1 MSMLFAD
8 LRDEVSRRGTKS
20 QSGSEYTS
28 AIKVA
33 INNSLFRIAREA
45 PWRCLRRTTKF
56 NTITSYTTGT
66 GGATTTL
73 GSTAVTITGATLL
86 TDKVQVN
93 RKIKLQNSGKFFRI
107 ATITGETTL
116 TLDQP
121 FDGASGGSQTYEIL
135 PQEEYALP
143 PQVSHRMF
151 MWHEMYGYPF
161 KMTFMTDQDFFN
173 TGLYLT
179 IKYIPTH
186 YRMWGENDAIN
197 QPLQPSAISISSSS
211 TADTSIPITIFGTV
225 SGYPDSE
232 TINTNSSNGTTV
244 VTGSK
249 VFSNVERVVK
259 AATSVGRITAA
270 DGASNTIAVMPTGDT
285 TAGIMYS
292 KVQLY
297 PLPTLAG
304 PMNVWYYKDPYR
316 FVNDNDV
323 HEMGQEFDEAIIL
336 LATSKIKAEADIAEG
351 DKFYALYREEL
362 ISLKK
367 TNVDK
372 PDFFATLR
380 RPGAGRSNDAWV
392 TPSIQFKQ
400 FGVGFGPQGRY

>member
-1 MSMLFAD
+1 
-8 LRDEVSRRGTKS
+8 
-20 QSGSEYTS
+20 
-28 AIKVA
+28 
-33 INNSLFRIAREA
+33 
-45 PWRCLRRTTKF
+45 LRRTGKF
-56 NTITSYTTGT
+56 NTVTSYTTGT
-66 GGATTTL
+66 GAVQATL
-73 GSTAVTITGATLL
+73 NSASVTITGATLL
-86 TDKVQVN
+86 TDNVQVN
-93 RKIKLQNSGKFFRI
+93 RKIKISNSAKFYRI

-116 TLDQP
+116 TLDSV
-121 FDGASGGSQTYEIL
+121 FDGTSGTDLTYEIL

-211 TADTSIPITIFGTV
+211 SADTSIPITVFGTV

-232 TINTNSSNGTTV
+232 TINTNATNGTTAA
-244 VTGSK
+244 TGSK
-249 VFSNVERVVK
+249 LFSNVERVTK
-259 AATSVGRITAA
+259 ATTSVGRITAV
-270 DGASNTIAVMPTGDT
+270 DGQANTIAVIPTGDV
-285 TAGIMYS
+285 TAGIKYS

-304 PMNVWYYKDPYR
+304 AMNVWYYKDPYR
-316 FVNDNDV
+316 LVGDNDV

-351 DKFYALYREEL
+351 DKFYVLYREEL
-362 ISLKK
+362 LSLKK

-380 RPGAGRSNDAWV
+380 RPSGNRGNDFLM
-392 TPSIQFKQ
+392 PGIQYKQ
-400 FGVGFGPQGRY
+400 FGPGYGYSSRY

>member
-1 MSMLFAD
+1 MLTFGD
-8 LRDEVSRRGTKS
+8 LRDEVARRATKS

-33 INNSLFRIAREA
+33 INASLFRLAREC
-45 PWRCLRRTTKF
+45 PWRCLRRTAKF
-56 NTITSYTTGT
+56 NTITSYTKGT
-66 GGATTTL
+66 GAVTATED
-73 GSTAVTITGATLL
+73 SVDVTITGATLL
-86 TDKVQVN
+86 TDLVQIN
-93 RKIKLQNSGKFFRI
+93 RKIKISGSGKFFRI

-116 TLDQP
+116 TLDSV
-121 FDGASGGSQTYEIL
+121 FDGTTGTDLTYEIL

-197 QPLQPSAISISSSS
+197 QPLQPSAISVVSSSALD
-211 TADTSIPITIFGTV
+211 TAISITVFGTV

-232 TINTNSSNGTTV
+232 TIITSSVSGVTP
-244 VTGSK
+244 VTGTK
-249 VFSNVERVVK
+249 LFSNVERVVK
-259 AATSVGRITAA
+259 SKTSVGRITAT
-270 DGASNTIAVMPTGDT
+270 DGQSNIIAVMPTGDT
-285 TAGIMYS
+285 TAGIKYS

-304 PMNVWYYKDPYR
+304 AMNVWYYKDPYR
-316 FVNDNDV
+316 LVDDNDV
-323 HEMGQEFDEAIIL
+323 HELGQDFDEAIIL

-351 DKFYALYREEL
+351 DKFYILYREEL
-362 ISLKK
+362 ASLKK

-380 RPGAGRSNDAWV
+380 RPSGNRGNDFLM
-392 TPSIQFKQ
+392 PGIQYKQ
-400 FGVGFGPQGRY
+400 FGAYYGPSSRY